1 MLDNKTKRTIE
12 DLVTS
17 MGRQIAKINEDK
29 ETLNSIVRV
38 SGNPDNIDD
47 LRRVISKMT
56 EADEALRVAKSRL
69 NNLL

>member
-1 MLDNKTKRTIE
+1 MLDSKTKRTIE
-12 DLVTS
+12 DLVNS

-47 LRRVISKMT
+47 LRRVISKMA

>member
-1 MLDNKTKRTIE
+1 MLDSKTKRAIE

-29 ETLNSIVRV
+29 ETLNSIFRV

-47 LRRVISKMT
+47 LRRVISKMA